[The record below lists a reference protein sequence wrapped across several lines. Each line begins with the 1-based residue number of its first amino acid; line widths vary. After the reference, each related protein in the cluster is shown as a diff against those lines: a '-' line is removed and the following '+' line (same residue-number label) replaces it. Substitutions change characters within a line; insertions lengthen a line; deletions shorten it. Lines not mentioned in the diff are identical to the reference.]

1 MTDELNLSIPQ
12 LILLICVLI
21 PVIIKLW
28 YSIGSYRLDIED
40 KNDKTINNTTEPLQ
54 ARYGAYIQSRGRYH
68 N

>member
-12 LILLICVLI
+12 IILLICVLI
-21 PVIIKLW
+21 PVIIKSW

-40 KNDKTINNTTEPLQ
+40 KNDKTTNNTTEPLQ
-54 ARYGAYIQSRGRYH
+54 ARYGAYIQSQGRYH